1 MSKSSAPKASGASAQ
16 ILASVQETLEL
27 CKNTNARLSE
37 LESRVRDIQ
46 EAQQGFETKLDAARL
61 TSSAKSR
68 GAAAKAG
75 SKKDDDKKPA
85 IPSMKIWFT
94 RIWKEDPEG
103 TVSKFCDEDKVAHA
117 EAEVKKNP
125 KTKNKEGD
133 AFIAAVASYYY
144 TKYFTGPTS
153 ATYDKEGR
161 DKLKDAHDEMKA
173 EKLKE
178 AEEAKADEGD
188 DGEGADEE

>member
-1 MSKSSAPKASGASAQ
+1 MSKTSAPKASGASAQ
-16 ILASVQETLEL
+16 ILTFVQETLEL
-27 CKNTNARLSE
+27 CKNANARLSE
-37 LESRVRDIQ
+37 LENRVRDIQ
-46 EAQQGFETKLDAARL
+46 EAQQSFETKLDSARL

-68 GAAAKAG
+68 GASAKAG
-75 SKKDDDKKPA
+75 AKKDDDKKPA

-103 TVSKFCDEDKVAHA
+103 TVSKFCDDDKVTHA

-133 AFIAAVASYYY
+133 AFVAAVASYYY

-153 ATYDKEGR
+153 ATFDKEGR

-178 AEEAKADEGD
+178 AEEAKSGD
-188 DGEGADEE
+188 DGDEGADDE